1 MSNLVVHARGKKTKN
16 ECTEFGGYPPVSSK
30 RFGEK
35 FGLMTKAGGKTEECW
50 RKGAMIWR
58 KGAVH
63 IWGGRHGTRLPL
75 KYGSNFDP

>member
-1 MSNLVVHARGKKTKN
+1 MRKMMSVPNL
-16 ECTEFGGYPPVSSK
+16 EDILQSPPSDLE
-30 RFGEK
+30 EK